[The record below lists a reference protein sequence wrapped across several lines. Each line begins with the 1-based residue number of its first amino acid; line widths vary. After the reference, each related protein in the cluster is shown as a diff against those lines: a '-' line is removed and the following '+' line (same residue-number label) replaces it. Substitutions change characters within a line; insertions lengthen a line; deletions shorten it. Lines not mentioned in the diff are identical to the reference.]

1 MYFVDDL
8 TGFSHFTI
16 FAAFVETSL
25 YIPRAYHSALHII
38 GAQRLFADWMNLYS
52 NSTYLTIYE
61 YIACR

>member
-1 MYFVDDL
+1 MTQQDFHTSQFLL
-8 TGFSHFTI
+8 TL
-16 FAAFVETSL
+16 VETSL